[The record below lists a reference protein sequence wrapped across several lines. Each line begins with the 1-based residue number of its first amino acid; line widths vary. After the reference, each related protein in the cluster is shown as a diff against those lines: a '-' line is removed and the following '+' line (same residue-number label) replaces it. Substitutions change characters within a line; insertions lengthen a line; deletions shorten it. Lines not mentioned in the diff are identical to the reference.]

1 MTNTNSLFINLDN
14 LKVDHLEQLHLDVWT
29 PDAEIFSIYLSDG
42 VLETPAIKMASIEQR
57 WNSLDILL
65 SDYQKYINMAN
76 LYSIR
81 LESNKPGAYYIDN
94 LYFYSSPATD
104 NSAIQQVNDITCRI
118 INNQLFVE
126 SQTPLRSV
134 IISDVSGRINS
145 NIKVNGTTAVTI
157 DLNLMSN
164 GVYFLRAVCSD
175 GKIKTTKFLKR

>member
-1 MTNTNSLFINLDN
+1 MDSSIRNLDAN
-14 LKVDHLEQLHLDVWT
+14 FLE
-29 PDAEIFSIYLSDG
+29 F
-42 VLETPAIKMASIEQR
+42 
-57 WNSLDILL
+57 
-65 SDYQKYINMAN
+65 QKY
-76 LYSIR
+76 
-81 LESNKPGAYYIDN
+81 
-94 LYFYSSPATD
+94 
-104 NSAIQQVNDITCRI
+104 
-118 INNQLFVE
+118 NQLFVE